1 MNSVQMRS
9 ILDRPV
15 HCTSTTLEVR
25 SFEWVICSYA
35 AGGKLACEG
44 SPMLDEL
51 GALEANGVRL
61 VLCNTCLNFY
71 GLSEKVAVGFVG
83 GMGDILSIMWAADKV
98 ISI

>member
-1 MNSVQMRS
+1 
-9 ILDRPV
+9 
-15 HCTSTTLEVR
+15 
-25 SFEWVICSYA
+25 
-35 AGGKLACEG
+35 
-44 SPMLDEL
+44 MLDEL